1 MMLQSSSSL
10 GLDCAFF
17 DEMSA
22 AERQQL
28 RAQYEKTE
36 PFKYLVLDGLFSPVS
51 LRRVEGEF
59 DSAQAVAWREINT
72 GLQRKRGSVPDT
84 TLPTN
89 VQDYFNTINAGP
101 FLRFL
106 SDVTGIS
113 DLIPD
118 PALYGGGMHEV
129 GEDGAFEVHVDFQRH
144 PRTQLNNRLAV
155 ITYLNDNWDLADGG
169 HLELWQMKPAECR
182 ATVTPLFG
190 RTVIMEQ
197 SWEAAHGHP
206 QPVRKG
212 RKRRSVTAYFYTNGL
227 TAAGVGNSLPTTYVA
242 RRGHSAQQRAEL
254 VLRLLLPPIVLSA
267 LKSCKDA
274 AQGAFARGRNAP
286 GRGREHSI
294 G

>member
-10 GLDCAFF
+10 GLDCTLS
-17 DEMSA
+17 DEMIPLD
-22 AERQQL
+22 RQQL
-28 RAQYEKTE
+28 RARYEKAV
-36 PFKYLVLDGLFSPVS
+36 PFKHLVLDGLFSPVA
-51 LRRVEGEF
+51 LGRVEAEF
-59 DSAQAVAWREINT
+59 DRAQTIAWREINT

-84 TLPTN
+84 TLPSN

-144 PRTQLNNRLAV
+144 PRTQLNNRLTV
-155 ITYLNDNWDLADGG
+155 ITYLNEDWDLADGG
-169 HLELWQMKPAECR
+169 HLELWQMKPAQCR

-190 RTVIMEQ
+190 RTVIMGQ
-197 SWEAAHGHP
+197 SWTAAHGHP

-227 TAAGVGNSLPTTYVA
+227 AVAGMGNGLSTTYVA

-254 VLRLLLPPIVLSA
+254 MLRLVLPPIVLSG
-267 LKSCKDA
+267 LKSCKDL
-274 AQGAFARGRNAP
+274 AQSTLGRRRNAS
-286 GRGREHSI
+286 GRSRRHSI

>member
-1 MMLQSSSSL
+1 MMLQSSLSL
-10 GLDCAFF
+10 GLDGALF

-22 AERQQL
+22 LERQQL
-28 RAQYEKTE
+28 RARYENAA
-36 PFKYLVLDGLFSPVS
+36 PFKHLVLDGLFSPAA
-51 LRRVEGEF
+51 LRRVEAEF
-59 DSAQAVAWREINT
+59 DRAQTVAWREINT

-84 TLPTN
+84 TLPSH
-89 VQDYFNTINAGP
+89 VQEYFNAINAGP

-106 SDVTGIS
+106 NDVTGIS

-118 PALYGGGMHEV
+118 PALFGGGMHEV

-144 PRTQLNNRLAV
+144 PRTQLNNRLTV
-155 ITYLNDNWDLADGG
+155 ITYLNEGWDAADGG
-169 HLELWQMKPAECR
+169 HLELWQTKPAQCR

-197 SWEAAHGHP
+197 SWAAAHGHP

-227 TAAGVGNSLPTTYVA
+227 MAAGVGNGLSTTYVA

-254 VLRLLLPPIVLSA
+254 MLRLVLPPIVLSG
-267 LKSCKDA
+267 LRSCKDA
-274 AQGAFARGRNAP
+274 AQTALARGR
-286 GRGREHSI
+286 
-294 G
+294 